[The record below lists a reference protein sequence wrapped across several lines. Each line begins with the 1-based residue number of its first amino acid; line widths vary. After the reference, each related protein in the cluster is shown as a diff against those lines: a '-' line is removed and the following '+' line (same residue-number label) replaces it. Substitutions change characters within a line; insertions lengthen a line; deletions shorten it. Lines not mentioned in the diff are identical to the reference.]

1 MVNINNNNWSSAVR
15 LTMGGVH
22 AVPVYKV
29 TVTGKIAGWLL
40 AWAGSG
46 APSPTNT
53 PLSYRDISLT
63 LPCSH

>member
-1 MVNINNNNWSSAVR
+1 MVNINNNNWSSAVS

-46 APSPTNT
+46 
-53 PLSYRDISLT
+53 YRCRVTLT
-63 LPCSH
+63 ATL